1 MKDKD
6 IRNLTE
12 NSSLSETEA
21 NEFLNIL
28 VTQKTQ
34 REKLLTSIN
43 DETVSDDEILEEFYN
58 NWSAHENYE
67 EAWKDEQQ
75 YLEDDEIIEEEFKEH
90 AFVLSTGRCLVRT
103 YK

>member
-1 MKDKD
+1 MKD

-12 NSSLSETEA
+12 NSSLSEKEA

-34 REKLLTSIN
+34 RKKLLTSIDDN
-43 DETVSDDEILEEFYN
+43 TISDDEILEEFQN
-58 NWSAHENYE
+58 NWSAHENYD
-67 EAWKDEQQ
+67 EAWKDEQ
-75 YLEDDEIIEEEFKEH
+75 YFDDEVTEEEFKDH
-90 AFVLSTGRCLVRT
+90 SFVLSSGRCIVRT

>member
-1 MKDKD
+1 MKD

-34 REKLLTSIN
+34 REKLLTSID
-43 DETVSDDEILEEFYN
+43 DEMVSDYEIVEEFYN

-67 EAWKDEQQ
+67 EAWKDEQFFDPDVTQ
-75 YLEDDEIIEEEFKEH
+75 DEFNEH
-90 AFVLSTGRCLVRT
+90 SFVLSSGRCLVRT